1 MNHAIIITDD
11 PSIVRIMQPYL
22 SELGFTSFDHVR
34 DKPDLVRAVKRR
46 RPALLVIGTVERLD
60 ECADAIGQICTR
72 HAIPAILA
80 KPKLCESER
89 PLFKGARLD
98 GPYRLDELDTALED
112 AGRLAGPAR
121 RGRTSSTVPSPAAA
135 T

>member
-1 MNHAIIITDD
+1 MNHAIIFTDD
-11 PSIVRIMQPYL
+11 PSIIRIMQPYL

-34 DKPDLVRAVKRR
+34 DRLDLVRAVKRR
-46 RPALLVIGTVERLD
+46 RPALLVIGTAERLN

-80 KPKLCESER
+80 MPKLCER
-89 PLFKGARLD
+89 PLFKGAMLD

-112 AGRLAGPAR
+112 ASRLAGPAK
-121 RGRTSSTVPSPAAA
+121 RGRTFSTVPSPAAA
-135 T
+135 N